1 MTIFLAGASGLV
13 GSAFA
18 RAAARRGHR
27 VVGVV
32 HAFAGEIEG
41 VATKRIVDLSDPQ
54 ATTAAVLDVF
64 PEAIVN
70 CAAVSVPEQCE
81 KDPAR
86 AQALNVALPAT
97 LARLA
102 HHVSARLV
110 HISSEQVFD
119 GARATPYTVADAPS
133 PINLYGRQKL
143 ESERAVHAAAG
154 GFAATIRAPLLM
166 GNSAGGQRSTHERLF
181 ADWQAGRTPA
191 LFTDEF
197 RQTCTGEN
205 LAEVALELAERN
217 DLCGVF
223 HWAGAELLSRHA
235 LAMRIREHFKLTEKQ
250 APLAPI
256 TRAAAPEVARRRQAC
271 LALDLAP
278 LAGKL
283 KTRPQTMADQLA
295 ELNVPPPCREWYFG
309 LGSD

>member
-1 MTIFLAGASGLV
+1 MTIFLTGASGLV
-13 GSAFA
+13 GSAV
-18 RAAARRGHR
+18 AATAHRRGHR

-41 VATKRIVDLSDPQ
+41 LAAKRVVDLSDPD

-64 PEAIVN
+64 PEVIIN
-70 CAAVSVPEQCE
+70 CAALSVPEQC
-81 KDPAR
+81 DRHPALG
-86 AQALNVALPAT
+86 QALNVALPAT

-119 GARATPYTVADAPS
+119 GARATPYGRDDPPS

-143 ESERAVHAAAG
+143 EGERAVHAAAAE
-154 GFAATIRAPLLM
+154 FAVTVRAPLLM

-181 ADWQAGRTPA
+181 ADWMAGRTPR
-191 LFTDEF
+191 LFVDEL
-197 RQTCTGEN
+197 RQPCTAEN
-205 LAEVALELAERN
+205 LAEVLVELGERS

-223 HWAGAELLSRHA
+223 HWAGTELLSRHA
-235 LAMRIREHFKLTEKQ
+235 LGRRIREYFNLAEKH
-250 APLAPI
+250 APLSPV
-256 TRAAAPEVARRRQAC
+256 TRAEAPELTRQRQPC
-271 LALDLAP
+271 LALDLTP

-283 KTRPQTMADQLA
+283 KTQPQAIAAQL
-295 ELNVPPPCREWYFG
+295 ESLNVPPACRAWYFG
-309 LGSD
+309 LQ